1 MIKPSLFILSLL
13 LSKTSFSSEHQMID
27 TLGASPKG
35 QYVALE
41 EYGYKAQTH
50 SYYVK
55 IKFMNVWKQSY
66 VGSPIE
72 VEVPASRRSFLEE
85 ARSKARIL
93 AKDQLSSFGISG

>member
-1 MIKPSLFILSLL
+1 MIKSSLL
-13 LSKTSFSSEHQMID
+13 ILGLFLSKMAISSEHQMID

-55 IKFMNVWKQSY
+55 IKFMNVWKQNY

-72 VEVPASRRSFLEE
+72 VEVPASRKSFLNE
-85 ARSKARIL
+85 ARAKARVL
-93 AKDQLSSFGISG
+93 AKEQLSTLGISG

>member
-1 MIKPSLFILSLL
+1 MIKSSLFILSLL
-13 LSKTSFSSEHQMID
+13 FSKMAFSSEHQMID

-66 VGSPIE
+66 VGTPIE
-72 VEVPASRRSFLEE
+72 VEVPASRKSFLNE
-85 ARSKARIL
+85 ARTKARIL
-93 AKDQLSSFGISG
+93 AKDQLSNLGISG